1 MEKAT
6 VREIENLK
14 GKRVFL
20 RADLNVPQ
28 DEKGNVTDDTRIRE
42 SLATLRYLTDK
53 GARVVLC
60 SHLGRPKS
68 KDDKSASLKPVANR
82 LKEMLK
88 GANITLAK
96 DCIGAEVEA
105 QVKALKDGQVLM
117 LENIRYYKEET
128 DNDPKFAKTLAKL
141 ADYYVN
147 DAFGAAHR
155 AHASTEGI
163 AKYLPSVAGFLLEK
177 EIKILGESVNK
188 PKRPL
193 TVIIGGKKVA
203 DKIPVIDNLLKI
215 ADTIIIGGGMTYTFV
230 KAQGGSIGNSICDN
244 SRLEYCNGIIKA
256 AKEKGIKLLLSVD
269 TVAADKFAP
278 DANTKIVDVYKI
290 PEGWEG
296 LDLGPKTIE
305 NIKKA
310 IKDSGTIIWCGPL
323 GVFEF
328 EKFATGT
335 REIAKAITSTKAVTI
350 VGGGDSASA
359 VVSLGF
365 GDKFTHISTGGGA
378 SLELLEGKTLPGV
391 AALLD
396 MGSKIK

>member
-1 MEKAT
+1 MEKST
-6 VREIENLK
+6 VREIGELK

-28 DEKGNVTDDTRIRE
+28 DDNGKITDDTRIRE
-42 SLATLRYLTDK
+42 SLATLRFCIEK

-68 KDDKSASLKPVANR
+68 KEDKQWSLKPVAER
-82 LKEMLK
+82 LKELLK
-88 GANITLAK
+88 GVKVTLAN
-96 DCIGAEVEA
+96 DCIGTEVEK
-105 QVKALKDGQVLM
+105 QVAALEDGQVLL
-117 LENIRYYKEET
+117 LENIRFYKEET
-128 DNDPKFAKTLAKL
+128 SNDPKFAKQLAGF
-141 ADYYVN
+141 ADYYIN

-163 AKYLPSVAGFLLEK
+163 TKFLPAVAGFLLEK
-177 EIKILGESVNK
+177 EIKILGESVNN

-193 TVIIGGKKVA
+193 TVIIGGKKIG

-215 ADTIIIGGGMTYTFV
+215 ADAIIIGGGMTYTFV
-230 KAQGGSIGNSICDN
+230 KAQGGEIGNSIVDA
-244 SRLEYCNGIIKA
+244 SKVDYCRDVIKA
-256 AKEKGIKLLLSVD
+256 AKDAGVKLLLSLD
-269 TVAADKFAP
+269 TVAADNFAP

-296 LDLGPKTIE
+296 LDIGPKTIE
-305 NIKKA
+305 NMKKV

-323 GVFEF
+323 GVSEF
-328 EKFATGT
+328 EIFANGT
-335 REIAKAITSTKAVTI
+335 REIAKAITDTKAVTI

-359 VVSLGF
+359 VVRLGY

-378 SLELLEGKTLPGV
+378 SLELLEGKILPGV
-391 AALLD
+391 AALYD
-396 MGSKIK
+396 MGVKIK